1 MKSGIEVTRASAVPY
16 GTSFYWGSFPGTMC
30 LANFRGRF
38 ATLPNEGRETAATG
52 QWMAGKRMQV
62 GKGGRGLGKWTGFSR
77 FENTLTR
84 LFPHNSTQVVDF
96 PLLSRLS
103 VSWLRVERGGGQWT
117 VDNWQWI
124 ANKGNGSNRTNG
136 TNLETERSLMFAY
149 VRVKSLMFAYLEK
162 KYFFPAWWWCA
173 AGGWKSV
180 KFFMVF
186 HSISRFITEIRPV
199 ITRFSRF

>member
-16 GTSFYWGSFPGTMC
+16 GTSFYWGSFPGTSC
-30 LANFRGRF
+30 LANFRCRF
-38 ATLPNEGRETAATG
+38 ATLPNEGREAAATG

-77 FENTLTR
+77 FEITLTR
-84 LFPHNSTQVVDF
+84 LFPQNSTQVVDF

-124 ANKGNGSNRTNG
+124 ANRGNESNRTNG
-136 TNLETERSLMFAY
+136 TNLARSTCKALRIVAGKSAKFHESARKFAQ
-149 VRVKSLMFAYLEK
+149 
-162 KYFFPAWWWCA
+162 
-173 AGGWKSV
+173 
-180 KFFMVF
+180 
-186 HSISRFITEIRPV
+186 IRPV
-199 ITRFSRF
+199 VTRCYALLRVGAIF